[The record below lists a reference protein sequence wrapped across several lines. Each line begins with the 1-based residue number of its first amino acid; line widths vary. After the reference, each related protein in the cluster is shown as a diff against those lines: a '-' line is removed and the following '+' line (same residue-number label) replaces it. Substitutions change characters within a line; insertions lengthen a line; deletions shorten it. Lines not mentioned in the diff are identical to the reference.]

1 MVETTIIPKIA
12 SAMTAKTIQS
22 HLNGEKKRP
31 ILSSP
36 QSEFIQLRMN
46 QLEVAAVLLD
56 QLVSP
61 FELEQDEIFQ
71 PAEHL
76 AADFFLHDV
85 NGIPFLDRGAVDG
98 QLVSSP
104 SRESLVER
112 SLIVVW
118 YFSSFARS
126 VFERS
131 SKYET

>member
-1 MVETTIIPKIA
+1 
-12 SAMTAKTIQS
+12 
-22 HLNGEKKRP
+22 
-31 ILSSP
+31 
-36 QSEFIQLRMN
+36 MN